1 MHVKSFPHG
10 NIDGALSLL
19 HHWRKYGTVA
29 LYQHGKELL
38 QCYRA
43 LSALSVNYDKLLQS
57 MGYFHE
63 TKVQNVFLNNSCIL
77 FLMHLSST
85 DGTNYRTKPASFSKS

>member
-1 MHVKSFPHG
+1 MHVKSFLHG

-29 LYQHGKELL
+29 LYQHAKELL
-38 QCYRA
+38 QYYRA

-63 TKVQNVFLNNSCIL
+63 TKYQINFLNIFLHSVSYSPIFNS
-77 FLMHLSST
+77 
-85 DGTNYRTKPASFSKS
+85 